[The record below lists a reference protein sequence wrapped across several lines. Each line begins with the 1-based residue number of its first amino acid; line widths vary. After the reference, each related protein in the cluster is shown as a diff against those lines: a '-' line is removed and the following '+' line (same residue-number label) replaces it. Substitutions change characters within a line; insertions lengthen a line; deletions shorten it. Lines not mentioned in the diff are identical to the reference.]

1 MTDSKLVERLK
12 RYEELAELSSLPV
25 HPDMPGYTTGQLLQ
39 DAREAAAALEAAEEA
54 LHGLITVLAEPANL
68 TPEIALD
75 KEALPRFLDE
85 CERATQE
92 AVARARSAYAL
103 IRGGDND

>member
-12 RYEELAELSSLPV
+12 KRSDECRRLSDIAEGTPLAT
-25 HPDMPGYTTGQLLQ
+25 Y
-39 DAREAAAALEAAEEA
+39 RAANADFYDECIAALETAEEA
-54 LHGLITVLAEPANL
+54 LHGLITVLVEPANL

-75 KEALPRFLDE
+75 KGALPRFLDE

-103 IRGGDND
+103 IKGGSQ